1 MLLLHSRRCI
11 ERIHNHIESFQ
22 ILHLHI
28 ENIPLHDGY
37 FFVCKLGGIPDDG
50 GHLVSP
56 SMRFFQNQSALSAC
70 RSDDS
75 DLH

>member
-1 MLLLHSRRCI
+1 MFLFHPRRRI
-11 ERIHNHIESFQ
+11 ERIHNHIEPSQ

-28 ENIPLHDGY
+28 ENVPLHNGY
-37 FFVCKLGGIPDDG
+37 LFVLKLGGIPDDG

-56 SMRFFQNQSALSAC
+56 GMRFFQNQPALSAC
-70 RSDDS
+70 CSDDS